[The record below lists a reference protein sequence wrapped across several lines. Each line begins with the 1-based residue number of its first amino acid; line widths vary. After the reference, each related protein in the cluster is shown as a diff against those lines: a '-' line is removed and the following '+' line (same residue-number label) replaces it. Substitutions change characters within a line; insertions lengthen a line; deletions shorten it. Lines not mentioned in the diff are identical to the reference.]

1 MSSEIQENEIE
12 AVTEK
17 RKNFMRFLKC
27 EFTDLGNC
35 SPPTQPLSM
44 LTQLLQKILF
54 SRVNTTK
61 VEEK

>member
-35 SPPTQPLSM
+35 SPPTQPSVHADTVTSEDLI
-44 LTQLLQKILF
+44 Q
-54 SRVNTTK
+54 
-61 VEEK
+61 